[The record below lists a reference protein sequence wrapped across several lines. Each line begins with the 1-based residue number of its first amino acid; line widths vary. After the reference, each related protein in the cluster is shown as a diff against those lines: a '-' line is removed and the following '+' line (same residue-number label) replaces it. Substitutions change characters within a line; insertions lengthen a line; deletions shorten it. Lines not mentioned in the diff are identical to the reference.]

1 MGPVLSRPGLRAGF
15 AGLAVAG
22 AALALSACSAHPEAD
37 DANLI
42 SGKQLFVQKCGSCHV
57 LARAGTKGT
66 TGPNLDEAF
75 QQAIK
80 DGMPRSDFAGAIH
93 GQILH
98 PNRNGVMPAKLVT
111 GDQAY
116 DIAAYVAQSVAA
128 GGKDTRPAGHR
139 RQAGRRRQ
147 ARRREERHAP
157 DRRRPD
163 RAARLR
169 DRRGARARPGRS
181 RSRWPT
187 SPARRTTSSS
197 TARARARSSRTAA
210 SSQFQAT
217 FAAGSYT
224 FYCSVPGPPPG
235 RHAGQAHGQ
244 VAPGRPHIRPAR
256 SSYRSSCPNRTG
268 HERVC
273 RSPRTACTC
282 AGDARP
288 RASPRVRG
296 SSTGSRPAATSPTL
310 QGLAPDDGR
319 GHRRDRRAH
328 DPHRRPLAGRLRLVQ
343 LPRLRP
349 RPRDHRRGP
358 GVPATRGART
368 RAGRACSAARSSTRR
383 SRSG

>member
-22 AALALSACSAHPEAD
+22 AALVLSACSAQPKAD

-128 GGKDTRPAGHR
+128 GGKDTGLLATAVK
-139 RQAGRRRQ
+139 QAGGGKP
-147 ARRREERHAP
+147 AVEKNGNAP

-163 RAARLR
+163 RPARLR
-169 DRRGARARPGRS
+169 DRRGDGHARADHGQDAEQVRHAARHRHRRQGQGRDRPERRRLAVPGRLHGRELHVLLLGARATARPECRASS
-181 RSRWPT
+181 RS
-187 SPARRTTSSS
+187 SS
-197 TARARARSSRTAA
+197 
-210 SSQFQAT
+210 
-217 FAAGSYT
+217 AG
-224 FYCSVPGPPPG
+224 
-235 RHAGQAHGQ
+235 
-244 VAPGRPHIRPAR
+244 
-256 SSYRSSCPNRTG
+256 
-268 HERVC
+268 
-273 RSPRTACTC
+273 
-282 AGDARP
+282 
-288 RASPRVRG
+288 
-296 SSTGSRPAATSPTL
+296 AATHPAVVL
-310 QGLAPDDGR
+310 KL
-319 GHRRDRRAH
+319 
-328 DPHRRPLAGRLRLVQ
+328 PL
-343 LPRLRP
+343 
-349 RPRDHRRGP
+349 
-358 GVPATRGART
+358 VP
-368 RAGRACSAARSSTRR
+368 SE
-383 SRSG
+383 